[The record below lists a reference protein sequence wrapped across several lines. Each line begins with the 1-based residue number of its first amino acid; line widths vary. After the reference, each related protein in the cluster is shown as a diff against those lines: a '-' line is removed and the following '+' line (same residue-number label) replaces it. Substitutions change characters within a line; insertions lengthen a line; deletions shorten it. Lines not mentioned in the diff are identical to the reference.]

1 MSNFFDLF
9 KRLILGLALIA
20 GSAGI
25 LLWSDLESR
34 IGAKSTSGLKRIAI
48 VQNASQP
55 IMEDGFNGITES
67 LKTRGYI
74 DGQNIAIKR
83 FNAEQDIGTA
93 NSIAKEVTSGSYDM
107 IISMTTVSL
116 QTIASAN
123 KTGKK
128 VDHVYGF
135 VSNPPGAGVGID
147 PKDLSIHPPY
157 MVGYG
162 TMQPI
167 KEAFELIK
175 KMNPGLTK
183 LGLVWNSAEANSVA
197 QTNFARKVAP
207 IFGITLM
214 EANAENSTA
223 VSDAA
228 ASLVSRGVE
237 AIWVSGDVTV
247 LVAADAVIEAARRG
261 RIPVITVIP
270 PSVKKG
276 ALLDVGGNYTMVGRA
291 MGMRAA
297 DILDGHRPSEYR
309 AEFYEPKTVTI
320 NKKALKGLKG
330 NWSIPAKIEKRA
342 SLIIDDA
349 GEHKIKQPEDLP
361 TDATKPE
368 EWKNSGTAKASTE
381 KMFKV
386 RLVQFADTPLGEI
399 DQQGIIEGL
408 RQSGIEEGK
417 NLELKVRNAQGDM
430 ATLQTAMTA
439 SLAEKPD
446 VLITSTTPA
455 LISAVQRSTPKDK
468 VVFSLIANPIIAK
481 AGTSDTDHRPNLT
494 GTYVPQPSA
503 EALDILVKLR
513 PGIRK
518 IGTLYTPSEANS
530 VYYRDTLAKLAKERN
545 IELISIG
552 CSSSSDV
559 ADAALALCA
568 KKPDVITQLVD
579 NQTTVSF
586 TSIAN
591 AAKATKTPL
600 LSFGV
605 TRKDQGVFLTVCRDW
620 YIAGIESGKLAAR
633 VAKGESPANIPF
645 KFVPNIQTT
654 LNLPNANY
662 YGIDVSDAFVKSCKE
677 VIR

>member
-20 GSAGI
+20 GAAGI

-34 IGAKSTSGLKRIAI
+34 IGAASSSGLKRIAI

-55 IMEDGFNGITES
+55 IMEDGYAGITES

-74 DGQNIAIKR
+74 DGQNISVKR

-128 VDHVYGF
+128 VDHIYGF

-147 PKDLSIHPPY
+147 AKDLTIHPPY

-183 LGLVWNSAEANSVA
+183 LGLVWNSAEANSVS

-207 IFGITLM
+207 GFGITLM

-237 AIWVSGDVTV
+237 AIWISGDVTV

-270 PSVKKG
+270 PIVKKG
-276 ALLDVGGNYTMVGRA
+276 SLLDVGGNYTMVGRA

-330 NWSIPAKIEKRA
+330 SWSIPAEIEKRA

-361 TDATKPE
+361 ADATKPE
-368 EWKNSGTAKASTE
+368 EWKNAGTQKVAADKIY
-381 KMFKV
+381 KV
-386 RLVQFADTPLGEI
+386 RLVQFSDNPLVET
-399 DQQGIIEGL
+399 DQKGIIEGL
-408 RQSGIEEGK
+408 RQSGIVEGK

-455 LISAVQRSTPKDK
+455 LISAVQRSSPNDNI
-468 VVFSLIANPIIAK
+468 VFSLIANPIIAK
-481 AGTSDTDHRPNLT
+481 AGTSDTDHRPNMT

-503 EALDILVKLR
+503 EALDILIKLR

-530 VYYRDTLAKLAKERN
+530 VFYRDTLAKLAKERN

-552 CSSSSDV
+552 CSSSSEV

-579 NQTTVSF
+579 NLTTVSF
-586 TSIAN
+586 TSITN

-600 LSFGV
+600 MSFGV

-633 VAKGESPANIPF
+633 VAQGEPPAKIPF
-645 KFVPNIQTT
+645 KFVPNIQMTI
-654 LNLPNANY
+654 NLPNARY
-662 YGIDVSDAFVKSCKE
+662 YGIQVSDAFIKSCKE